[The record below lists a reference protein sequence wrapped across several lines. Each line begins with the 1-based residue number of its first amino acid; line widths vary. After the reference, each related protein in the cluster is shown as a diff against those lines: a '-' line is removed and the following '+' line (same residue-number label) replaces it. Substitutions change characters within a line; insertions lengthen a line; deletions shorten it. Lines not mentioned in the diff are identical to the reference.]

1 MGANKKWND
10 IGDILLRVMCTDD
23 DAFKTAVYRH
33 NAGVSA
39 EATKLH
45 EASVVIDIN
54 ISGLENDNW
63 MTAGSGLTAMGVVVP
78 DEYNADAGAVMKN
91 LSNIYWATHR
101 SPKRL
106 MMADRVDDILE
117 AKRSGKIAVIVSA
130 SNIDFMRH
138 RDLLGAAEVYSMA
151 GFRVV
156 QIASGARNFVA
167 DTVLSGTNAGITEQG
182 KTFLK
187 ALKAN
192 GITIDLGG
200 TSDQSFNEALHILD
214 GPVLCSGS
222 VSALYPHPWN
232 LSDKK
237 IKALAD
243 AGGVICLS
251 ADPELNWNGRDLPT
265 VDRFVDAVA
274 HVTDVA
280 GVDSVGLGT
289 GLCGQPGGQDR
300 RGVLSKIDK
309 LLAEDD
315 WTSRKYPY
323 PEMLD
328 AGWGIESAS
337 TMGLDSIANLPCLTE
352 CLLRRGFSKE
362 EIKKILG
369 ENMLR
374 VFRETWL
381 Q

>member
-1 MGANKKWND
+1 
-10 IGDILLRVMCTDD
+10 
-23 DAFKTAVYRH
+23 
-33 NAGVSA
+33 
-39 EATKLH
+39 
-45 EASVVIDIN
+45 
-54 ISGLENDNW
+54 
-63 MTAGSGLTAMGVVVP
+63 
-78 DEYNADAGAVMKN
+78 
-91 LSNIYWATHR
+91 
-101 SPKRL
+101 
-106 MMADRVDDILE
+106 
-117 AKRSGKIAVIVSA
+117 
-130 SNIDFMRH
+130 
-138 RDLLGAAEVYSMA
+138 MA

-328 AGWGIESAS
+328 ADGGSRAPLPWG
-337 TMGLDSIANLPCLTE
+337 LTA
-352 CLLRRGFSKE
+352 
-362 EIKKILG
+362 
-369 ENMLR
+369 
-374 VFRETWL
+374 L
-381 Q
+381 QTSPA